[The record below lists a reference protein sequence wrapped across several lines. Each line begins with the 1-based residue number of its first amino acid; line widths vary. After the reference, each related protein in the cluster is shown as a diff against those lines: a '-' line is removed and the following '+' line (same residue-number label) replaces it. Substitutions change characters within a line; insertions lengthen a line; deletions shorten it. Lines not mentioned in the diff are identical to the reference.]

1 MKIIDNTFIKQYY
14 CLQETIQK
22 WREPGTCLFFSWIE
36 IKQSTWVSYNFKA
49 AIDDSWLHRLIHY
62 VKSVQIRSFFWSVF
76 SCIRTEYGLNTDS
89 PCSVECGKIR
99 TRKNSVFWHFSRSDI
114 FLMSW
119 YYSEKVFSVE
129 KLNLTW
135 NKQTNLNKLYP
146 LSLPKS
152 VENFKPLI

>member
-36 IKQSTWVSYNFKA
+36 IKQSTWVSYNLKA

-89 PCSVECGKIR
+89 PCSVRMRENTDQKKLRILTLFTQWYIFDVMILLWKGI
-99 TRKNSVFWHFSRSDI
+99 FSR
-114 FLMSW
+114 
-119 YYSEKVFSVE
+119 KVKF
-129 KLNLTW
+129 NL
-135 NKQTNLNKLYP
+135 
-146 LSLPKS
+146 
-152 VENFKPLI
+152 E